1 MNPLVFLH
9 GVGGGP
15 AAWDTQVA
23 HFSALGYRCVAWA
36 QPGYG
41 GRPAVE
47 PYSLETVA
55 EALKRDLPAEAVLV
69 GHSMGGCIAQEA
81 YARFPERVR
90 GLVLCCTSPAFVGAS
105 EFARQFIAERIGPL
119 DRGQTMAQVAARVMP
134 AMRGSRSEPDAL
146 EKAERLMA
154 AVPADTY
161 RKAVALL
168 TTFDRRADLERIA
181 VPALLI
187 AGGDDRTAPP
197 AMMQKMAQRIAG
209 AQYLRLA
216 GCGHLGPMD
225 QPAAFNAALEAFLR
239 RNEL

>member
-1 MNPLVFLH
+1 
-9 GVGGGP
+9 
-15 AAWDTQVA
+15 
-23 HFSALGYRCVAWA
+23 
-36 QPGYG
+36 
-41 GRPAVE
+41 
-47 PYSLETVA
+47 
-55 EALKRDLPAEAVLV
+55 
-69 GHSMGGCIAQEA
+69 
-81 YARFPERVR
+81 
-90 GLVLCCTSPAFVGAS
+90 
-105 EFARQFIAERIGPL
+105 
-119 DRGQTMAQVAARVMP
+119 MP

-181 VPALLI
+181 VPALLV
-187 AGGDDRTAPP
+187 AGSDDRTAPP

-225 QPAAFNAALEAFLR
+225 QPAAFNAVLEAFLR